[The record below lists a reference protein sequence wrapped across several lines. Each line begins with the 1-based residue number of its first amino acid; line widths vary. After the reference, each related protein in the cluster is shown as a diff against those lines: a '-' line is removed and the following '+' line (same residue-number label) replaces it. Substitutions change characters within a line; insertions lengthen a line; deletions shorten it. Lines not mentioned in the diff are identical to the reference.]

1 MTADDKLEIRA
12 YLEEKLEFL
21 GGHELSIAVRNCPDE
36 NDYAS
41 MVAQVHCNVI
51 LRERETREVREI
63 LRALDRL
70 GAPDFG
76 RCEECGEAIGLPRL
90 KARPQ
95 ARLCIECQVAFE
107 REAA

>member
-21 GGHELSIAVRNCPDE
+21 GGRELSIAVRNCPDE

-41 MVAQVHCNVI
+41 MVSQVHCNVI
-51 LRERETREVREI
+51 LRERETRELREI

-70 GAPDFG
+70 AAPGFG
-76 RCEECGEAIGLPRL
+76 RCEECGEPIGLPRL

-95 ARLCIECQVAFE
+95 ARFCIECQMAHE
-107 REAA
+107 LAA